1 MCGLNQNRIRK
12 AIVALLLSGV
22 LCIVA
27 VPHNDVCA
35 AEPRNKKEV
44 GKAVAKL
51 IAAAGAE
58 GIKLSK
64 ESEDDLLSI
73 VLEAIATVARDKLID
88 SALKDLIP
96 EAPTGV
102 HRGIRR
108 VAVMY
113 LDGELTIFGFTAET
127 AKEEFIEALKAEN
140 VKYGHLAQGADF
152 LYELHKAFR
161 SE

>member
-1 MCGLNQNRIRK
+1 MSAVNVNRFRK
-12 AIVALLLSGV
+12 AIVVLLLSGT
-22 LCIVA
+22 LGIVA
-27 VPHNDVCA
+27 VPQNSVTA
-35 AEPRNKKEV
+35 AEPQKKDV
-44 GKAVAKL
+44 GKAVGKL
-51 IAAAGAE
+51 ILAAAAE
-58 GIKLSK
+58 GVKLSK
-64 ESEDDLLSI
+64 KDQDGLLSAVVQAFAKI
-73 VLEAIATVARDKLID
+73 ARDKLID
-88 SALKDLIP
+88 SALKDLMP
-96 EAPTGV
+96 DAPTGV

-108 VAVMY
+108 VACMY